1 MTVFWQV
8 LITLAALSGLAFV
21 VTYAVLAP
29 WWRSAVGWNL
39 MTMAGALTVA
49 FGMIATRAWVGP
61 LPLWVW
67 VVVVL
72 LITVALIQRTVLLV
86 VEHRRARR
94 ALTLKRQA

>member
-8 LITLAALSGLAFV
+8 LITVAALSGLAFV

-39 MTMAGALTVA
+39 MTMAVGLTLAFSLVA
-49 FGMIATRAWVGP
+49 ARAWLGP
-61 LPLWVW
+61 LSIWVW
-67 VVVVL
+67 IGAVL
-72 LITVALIQRTVLLV
+72 SITLALIHRTVLLI

-94 ALTLKRQA
+94 RARR